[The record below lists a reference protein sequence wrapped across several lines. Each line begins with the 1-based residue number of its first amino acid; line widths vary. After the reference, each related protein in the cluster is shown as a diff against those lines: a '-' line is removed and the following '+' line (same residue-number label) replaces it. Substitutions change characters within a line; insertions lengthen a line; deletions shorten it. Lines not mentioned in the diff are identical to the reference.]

1 MYSHITLHY
10 VKKTLI
16 GFVANDIE
24 RTGKHSISQQSSM
37 ARVQYFNC
45 YTKGLGRSLRHRP
58 DGGRGGAVGHLRHQS
73 ERGEHY
79 GMYA

>member
-37 ARVQYFNC
+37 ALVQYFNC
-45 YTKGLGRSLRHRP
+45 YTKGLGS
-58 DGGRGGAVGHLRHQS
+58 DF
-73 ERGEHY
+73 
-79 GMYA
+79 